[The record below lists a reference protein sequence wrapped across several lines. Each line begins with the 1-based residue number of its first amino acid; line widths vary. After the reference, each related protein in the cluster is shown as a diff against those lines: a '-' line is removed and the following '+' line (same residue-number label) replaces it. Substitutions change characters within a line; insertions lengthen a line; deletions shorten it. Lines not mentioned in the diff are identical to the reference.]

1 MTALSNFQRPQL
13 NFGHQARLRA
23 TAKCMHALHVHIL
36 LQNVSSIAHVRL
48 SGDTADSMANTLIK
62 MATTTG

>member
-1 MTALSNFQRPQL
+1 
-13 NFGHQARLRA
+13 
-23 TAKCMHALHVHIL
+23 MHALHVHVL

-48 SGDTADSMANTLIK
+48 SGDTADSMANTLIN